1 MQSSKKKTNKDWEE
15 DLYVLYLQQE
25 YDTLMEFKTFIN
37 YCKNNPRFEKVIGY
51 TWEEVEK

>member
-25 YDTLMEFKTFIN
+25 YDILMEFKTFIN
-37 YCKNNPRFEKVIGY
+37 YCKNNPRFEKIIGY